1 MHNKFSLRPLP
12 PATPVYQRQ
21 KIQAQLSKCRHCIF
35 PPGEGPSTQ
44 PRLCNNW
51 HTHGLIQTTYAS
63 NWLCDLVYA
72 FLGAARTNYHSWMA

>member
-12 PATPVYQRQ
+12 PTTPVYQRQ

-35 PPGEGPSTQ
+35 PPGEGTSMQ

-51 HTHGLIQTTYAS
+51 HTHGLKHTTNAS